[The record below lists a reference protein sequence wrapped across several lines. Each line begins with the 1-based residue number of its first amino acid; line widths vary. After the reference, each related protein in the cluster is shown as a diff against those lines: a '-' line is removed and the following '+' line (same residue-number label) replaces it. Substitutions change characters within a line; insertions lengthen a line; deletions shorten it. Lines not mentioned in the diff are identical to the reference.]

1 MIESKFLD
9 KNKKLNSNNK
19 YMNEL
24 FGISIGKSNQPSNS
38 KHTDVRPSDRWAC
51 TRNTW
56 TAATRFEESIPL
68 GRQTKNIIIIIE
80 DEKNELILKIRR

>member
-1 MIESKFLD
+1 MF
-9 KNKKLNSNNK
+9 
-19 YMNEL
+19 NEGEYL
-24 FGISIGKSNQPSNS
+24 IKHQPSNS
-38 KHTDVRPSDRWAC
+38 KRTDVRPSDRWAC

-80 DEKNELILKIRR
+80 EGEKRRINFEN